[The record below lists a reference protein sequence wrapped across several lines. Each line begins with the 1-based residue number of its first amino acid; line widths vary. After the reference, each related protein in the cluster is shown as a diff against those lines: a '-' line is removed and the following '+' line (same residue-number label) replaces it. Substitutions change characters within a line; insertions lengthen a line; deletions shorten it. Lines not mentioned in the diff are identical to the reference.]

1 MGVALVEGR
10 GFRTT
15 DHTEAAHVAVI
26 NASMARFYFPDRS
39 PVGQRVRWSDEQIRF
54 VGIGDGWRTI
64 VSVVADTKDFALN
77 EEPVHVLYPP
87 FAQEPWPG
95 GLVARTASDP
105 AALTPA
111 IVAIVRGLSPDQP
124 IEKIRTL
131 RQIRSET
138 VAPERLNA
146 ILIGARIAHRGG
158 GCFWR
163 SGGLPQSAEEGV
175 RCAVELRCR
184 RALAP
189 KSRVKEGMALQ
200 LAAVAFGAVVAVGL
214 SHFLRG
220 FLFGIEPVDPV
231 AMVAVAVLLGV
242 VALAVSWAP
251 VWRASRVEPVEV
263 LRTE

>member
-1 MGVALVEGR
+1 MTVSPDYFDTMGVALVEGR

-15 DHTEAAHVAVI
+15 DHTEAAQTVF

-39 PVGQRVRWSDEQIRF
+39 HVGQRVRWSDEQIRF

-64 VSVVADTKDFALN
+64 VGVVADTKDFALN

-158 GCFWR
+158 GCFWC

-200 LAAVAFGAVVAVGL
+200 LAAVAFGAVGL

-220 FLFGIEPVDPV
+220 FLFGIEPVAKSARPPGRR
-231 AMVAVAVLLGV
+231 A
-242 VALAVSWAP
+242 SWAP
-251 VWRASRVEPVEV
+251 LCRVGTRRWIPM
-263 LRTE
+263 